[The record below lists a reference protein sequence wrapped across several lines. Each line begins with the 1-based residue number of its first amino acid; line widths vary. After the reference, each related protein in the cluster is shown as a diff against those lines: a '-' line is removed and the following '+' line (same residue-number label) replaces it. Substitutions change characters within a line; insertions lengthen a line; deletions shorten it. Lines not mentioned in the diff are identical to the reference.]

1 MIITHWIHHY
11 LVCVYIYIFYC
22 RSRYFRNSNKVI
34 IKRGKSGG
42 TIMLCA
48 WTEEREGEL
57 KKMPGLWRRYVT
69 SAVDFLF
76 AKEKK
81 KKLQKGFWV
90 FGFLSSCR
98 ITIIVPVFTLAAR
111 GRLAQV
117 SIPFWYYLELNLYRS

>member
-11 LVCVYIYIFYC
+11 LVCVYIYIFYY

-90 FGFLSSCR
+90 FVFLSNHHNSPRVHTCR
-98 ITIIVPVFTLAAR
+98 TWKTGPSKY
-111 GRLAQV
+111 
-117 SIPFWYYLELNLYRS
+117 SILILFGAKFV